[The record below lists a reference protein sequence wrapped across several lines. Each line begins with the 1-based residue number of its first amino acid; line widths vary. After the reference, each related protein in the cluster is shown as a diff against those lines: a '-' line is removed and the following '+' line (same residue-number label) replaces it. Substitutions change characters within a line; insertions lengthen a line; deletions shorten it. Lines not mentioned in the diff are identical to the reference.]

1 MKKIFNWL
9 IALPALFLL
18 GACAPEDIVF
28 DHEKPAFDTKDG
40 QILLEVIVP
49 SSTKADDVIYI
60 AGAFNGGDEV
70 AAENTMWHL
79 EKSTTIDKKWG
90 IYLDPTTFVEGK
102 TLADGYHF
110 VSVREGEERT
120 ALNEAVNRTESPA
133 VGSRTNIYVSYWN
146 MYFYVAPEIE
156 HDGHVIYIE
165 NKTGWENFRLY
176 AWGDGIPELFGGW
189 PGAVATGT
197 EVIDGVTYLYFDT
210 GASNEGLT
218 YNLIFNNKVE
228 GASDTP
234 TQYDVEAIVLDKDY
248 FYVANADSWDKAS
261 SLPSHDGTIR
271 VYLDNQAGWETAN
284 LYMYGTV
291 NDLGAGWPGLA
302 VTGTATIAGV
312 EYMYFEYEVDLVVG
326 NEEHLI
332 FNDGSKQIPG
342 AQEPVITFSA
352 DVVDY
357 FYVVYTDLTCAA
369 VDPFDRQPAP
379 DPGTGDEGGEG
390 EGGEGEGGEGTEPEP
405 TGKSVSFYIA
415 DNTGW
420 DLIQLY
426 SWGGTP
432 NVEAFGAW
440 PGASVAETIT
450 CAGTEYKIF
459 KTVASAYGAPAN
471 LIFNNKVGD
480 TGDQFDGPLVEAIES
495 DYYFFDV
502 TATAATAAE
511 APAVKVYVDD
521 QTGWSTFQCYSWGG
535 TPNKEVFGAWPGG
548 TPATETVNG
557 KEYKVFTV
565 AAADFGSPCNLIFNN
580 KVGDEGK
587 QLSDYAMTADRD
599 IFLTVTDT
607 GVTVIE

>member
-146 MYFYVAPEIE
+146 MYFYVEPEIE
-156 HDGHVIYIE
+156 HDGPVIYV
-165 NKTGWENFRLY
+165 NDQTGWDALALY
-176 AWGDGIPELFGGW
+176 AWGDAEAFGGW
-189 PGAVATGT
+189 PGMQPTGS
-197 EVIDGVTYLYFDT
+197 VIKDDINWTYFDL
-210 GASNEGLT
+210 GEAVRGLNL
-218 YNLIFNNKVE
+218 NLIFNNNGGGSQLKDYNV
-228 GASDTP
+228 T
-234 TQYDVEAIVLDKDY
+234 IDKDEY
-248 FYVANADSWDKAS
+248 FLTITADGVQAANT
-261 SLPSHDGTIR
+261 LPSHDGTYR
-271 VYLDNQAGWETAN
+271 VYVHDGAAWGAFA
-284 LYMYGTV
+284 LYAWG
-291 NDLGAGWPGLA
+291 DAEHFGGWPGMQS
-302 VTGTATIAGV
+302 TGTATIGGI
-312 EYMYFEYEVDLVVG
+312 EYTYMEFEQAAANGL
-326 NEEHLI
+326 NLNLI
-332 FNDGSKQIPG
+332 INNNNGGTQTPDIN
-342 AQEPVITFSA
+342 ITFG
-352 DVVDY
+352 DQVDFFY
-357 FYVVYTDLTCAA
+357 SVTGTGNPASYVVIE
-369 VDPFDRQPAP
+369 DPFAFTPST

-390 EGGEGEGGEGTEPEP
+390 EGGEGEGGEGTDPEP

-432 NVEAFGAW
+432 NVEAFGGW

-535 TPNKEVFGAWPGG
+535 TPNKEVFGGWPGG
-548 TPATETVNG
+548 TPSTETVNG

-565 AAADFGSPCNLIFNN
+565 TAADFGSPCNLIFNN

>member
-146 MYFYVAPEIE
+146 MYFYVEPEIE
-156 HDGHVIYIE
+156 HDGPVIYV
-165 NKTGWENFRLY
+165 NDQTGWDALALY
-176 AWGDGIPELFGGW
+176 AWGDAEAFGGW
-189 PGAVATGT
+189 PGMVPTGS
-197 EVIDGVTYLYFDT
+197 VIKDEINWTYFDL
-210 GASNEGLT
+210 GEDVRGLNL
-218 YNLIFNNKVE
+218 NLIFNNN
-228 GASDTP
+228 GGGS
-234 TQYDVEAIVLDKDY
+234 QLKDY
-248 FYVANADSWDKAS
+248 NVTIDKEEYFLTITADGVQAANT
-261 SLPSHDGTIR
+261 LPSHDGTIR

-332 FNDGSKQIPG
+332 FNDGSKQIPS

-357 FYVVYTDLTCAA
+357 FYVVYTDLTCTA

-535 TPNKEVFGAWPGG
+535 SPNKEVFGGWPGG
-548 TPATETVNG
+548 TPSTETVNG

-580 KVGDEGK
+580 KVGDDGK

>member
-146 MYFYVAPEIE
+146 MYFYVEPEIE
-156 HDGHVIYIE
+156 HDGPVVYV
-165 NKTGWENFRLY
+165 NDQTGWDALALY
-176 AWGDGIPELFGGW
+176 AWGDAEAFGGW
-189 PGAVATGT
+189 PGMQPTGS
-197 EVIDGVTYLYFDT
+197 VIKDEINWTYFDL
-210 GASNEGLT
+210 GEDVRGLNL
-218 YNLIFNNKVE
+218 NLIFNNNGGGSQLKDYNV
-228 GASDTP
+228 T
-234 TQYDVEAIVLDKDY
+234 IDKDEY
-248 FYVANADSWDKAS
+248 FLTITADGVQAANT
-261 SLPSHDGTIR
+261 LPSHDGTIR

-332 FNDGSKQIPG
+332 FNDGSKQIPS

-390 EGGEGEGGEGTEPEP
+390 TEPEP

-432 NVEAFGAW
+432 NVEAFGGW

-535 TPNKEVFGAWPGG
+535 TPNKEVFGGWPGG

>member
-18 GACAPEDIVF
+18 GACAPEEIVF

-120 ALNEAVNRTESPA
+120 ALNKAVNRTESPA

-146 MYFYVAPEIE
+146 MYFYVEPEIE
-156 HDGHVIYIE
+156 HDGPVIYV
-165 NKTGWENFRLY
+165 NDQTGWDALALY
-176 AWGDGIPELFGGW
+176 AWGDAEAFGGW
-189 PGAVATGT
+189 PGMVPTGS
-197 EVIDGVTYLYFDT
+197 VIKDEINWTYFDL
-210 GASNEGLT
+210 GEDVRGLNL
-218 YNLIFNNKVE
+218 NLIFNNNGGGSQLKDYNV
-228 GASDTP
+228 T
-234 TQYDVEAIVLDKDY
+234 IDKDEY
-248 FYVANADSWDKAS
+248 FLTITADGVQAANT
-261 SLPSHDGTIR
+261 LPSHDGTIR

-332 FNDGSKQIPG
+332 FNDGSKQIPS

-379 DPGTGDEGGEG
+379 DPGTGDEGG

-432 NVEAFGAW
+432 NVEAFGGW

-480 TGDQFDGPLVEAIES
+480 AGEQFDGPVVEAIES
-495 DYYFFDV
+495 DYYFYNV
-502 TATAATAAE
+502 TASAATAAE

-535 TPNKEVFGAWPGG
+535 TPNKEVFGGWPGG

-580 KVGDEGK
+580 KVGDDGK

-599 IFLTVTDT
+599 VFLTVTDT

>member
-120 ALNEAVNRTESPA
+120 ALNKAVNRTESPA

-146 MYFYVAPEIE
+146 MYFYVEPEIE
-156 HDGHVIYIE
+156 HDGPVVYV
-165 NKTGWENFRLY
+165 NDQTGWDALALY
-176 AWGDGIPELFGGW
+176 AWGDAEAFGGW
-189 PGAVATGT
+189 PGMQPTGS
-197 EVIDGVTYLYFDT
+197 VIKDEINWTYFDL
-210 GASNEGLT
+210 GEDVRGLNL
-218 YNLIFNNKVE
+218 NLIFNNNGGGSQLKDYNV
-228 GASDTP
+228 T
-234 TQYDVEAIVLDKDY
+234 IDKDEY
-248 FYVANADSWDKAS
+248 FLTITADGVQAANT
-261 SLPSHDGTIR
+261 LPSHDGTIR

-332 FNDGSKQIPG
+332 FNDGSKQIPS

-390 EGGEGEGGEGTEPEP
+390 EGGEGEGGEGTDPEP
-405 TGKSVSFYIA
+405 TDPVY
-415 DNTGW
+415 
-420 DLIQLY
+420 
-426 SWGGTP
+426 
-432 NVEAFGAW
+432 
-440 PGASVAETIT
+440 
-450 CAGTEYKIF
+450 
-459 KTVASAYGAPAN
+459 
-471 LIFNNKVGD
+471 
-480 TGDQFDGPLVEAIES
+480 
-495 DYYFFDV
+495 
-502 TATAATAAE
+502 
-511 APAVKVYVDD
+511 VYVDD
-521 QTGWSTFQCYSWGG
+521 QTGWKT
-535 TPNKEVFGAWPGG
+535 GAHYWNAAGFTTQWPGLWLSEQTSKSLSG
-548 TPATETVNG
+548 V
-557 KEYKVFTV
+557 EYKVFQVDPEAGAAISIIFHNDQSDAVRLQKDIATDQTRYYTLTATELTETQPKARIYVDDQTGWDAITV
-565 AAADFGSPCNLIFNN
+565 YCWGDAEVFGKWPGAQVAGTETIEGKSYKYFEVPYENLGQKVNLIFNN
-580 KVGDEGK
+580 NGAGTQIEGK
-587 QLSDYAMTADRD
+587 PAQVDLVLDQDYFYTVTADD
-599 IFLTVTDT
+599 AVFV
-607 GVTVIE
+607 E

>member
-18 GACAPEDIVF
+18 GACAQEEIVF
-28 DHEKPAFDTKDG
+28 DHEKPAFETKDG

-79 EKSTTIDKKWG
+79 EKSTEIDKKWG

-146 MYFYVAPEIE
+146 MYFYVVPEIE
-156 HDGHVIYIE
+156 HDGHVIYIQD
-165 NKTGWENFRLY
+165 NTGWENFRLY
-176 AWGDGIPELFGGW
+176 AWGTELPELFGGW
-189 PGAVATGT
+189 PGAAPTGT

-218 YNLIFNNKVE
+218 YNLIFNNKVD

-248 FYVANADSWDKAS
+248 FYVANADSWDKAN

-271 VYLDNQAGWETAN
+271 VYLDNQAGWKTAN

-291 NDLGAGWPGLA
+291 NDLGEKWPGLP

-332 FNDGSKQIPG
+332 FNDGSKQIPT
-342 AQEPVITFSA
+342 AQEPVITFTTE
-352 DVVDY
+352 VVDY
-357 FYVVYTDLTCAA
+357 FYVVYADLTCVA

-379 DPGTGDEGGEG
+379 DPGTGDEGGED
-390 EGGEGEGGEGTEPEP
+390 EGEGGEGTDPE
-405 TGKSVSFYIA
+405 A
-415 DNTGW
+415 DPVYVYVADQTGW
-420 DLIQLY
+420 KTGAHY
-426 SWGGTP
+426 WNAAGFST
-432 NVEAFGAW
+432 AW
-440 PGASVAETIT
+440 PGLWLSEQTSKSLSGV
-450 CAGTEYKIF
+450 EYKVFQVDPAAGAAVSIIF
-459 KTVASAYGAPAN
+459 HNDQSNDVRLQKDLTTDKTR
-471 LIFNNKVGD
+471 
-480 TGDQFDGPLVEAIES
+480 
-495 DYYFFDV
+495 YYTL
-502 TATAATAAE
+502 TATELTETQPKARI
-511 APAVKVYVDD
+511 YVDD
-521 QTGWSTFQCYSWGG
+521 QTGWDAIAVYAYEGDY
-535 TPNKEVFGAWPGG
+535 KIFGDWPGATVTG
-548 TPATETVNG
+548 TETVDG
-557 KEYKVFTV
+557 KTYKYFEVSHEDLGRKV
-565 AAADFGSPCNLIFNN
+565 NVIFNN
-580 KVGDEGK
+580 NGAGTQIENKPDQVNLVLD
-587 QLSDYAMTADRD
+587 QDYFYTVTADD
-599 IFLTVTDT
+599 AVFV
-607 GVTVIE
+607 E